1 MGQPEIIVHPEELRT
16 AATDMDAVAT
26 AVHAAVTTLYETLTR
41 LGDPISVTETTAQGV
56 KTGTVSAN
64 ASSNPP
70 WGHDS
75 YAKKFSDGDKGYT
88 KTSVNLLQG
97 GYDMAATL
105 AEFAK
110 GMHQAADGSSST
122 EDVSTSGFG
131 NQ

>member
-1 MGQPEIIVHPEELRT
+1 MAQEIIIQPEELRT
-16 AATDMDAVAT
+16 AATEMEAAAT

-41 LGDPISVTETTAQGV
+41 LGDPISVTETTADGV
-56 KTGTVSAN
+56 RTGTVSAN

-75 YAKKFSDGDKGYT
+75 YAKKFANGDQGYT
-88 KTSVNLLQG
+88 KASVNLLQG

-110 GMHQAADGSSST
+110 GMHQAAEGSSDT
-122 EDVSTSGFG
+122 EDVSTSAFSGE
-131 NQ
+131 